1 MDPNSENS
9 TQRSEKYFKYLIF
22 ILILV
27 LILDNYTQFYSSV
40 IPSKVIEDLLGD
52 YPQNEAISIFTI
64 SLAIVSI
71 GSYVVFVVWYS
82 ADKVGRRFLLVL
94 SVFGMVAASIGILFS
109 RNIVEYT
116 IYRFLLGIFV
126 GSDIWLIY
134 VTEESPPEK
143 KAFWTNIVLVG
154 GMIGVIL
161 MPVFRSIYITET
173 SPVGAWRGMTYFS
186 IIFGIPLGILVAL
199 TVKET
204 SKFQEIKDNRP
215 ATKERTKILKK
226 NLNLI
231 FKSEKK
237 RRSAYIAILII
248 SLIRAVV
255 GVFISLGELYMASS
269 PYLNEGDI
277 NIVVYVLGASVIAGF
292 LMTGMLAD
300 KIGRKPLFYI
310 FFVMLT
316 IGALIFIYGAVT
328 PGIAL
333 ILVCIGMSMINIAY
347 WGLYVILS
355 IVVIELIPTEA
366 RGTGNGFRGL
376 MGSFGST
383 AGLLLTSVLV
393 YFFSL
398 QIVFLIFALM
408 LLIDLP
414 IIYKYVIETKGTDL
428 SDINIVN

>member
-1 MDPNSENS
+1 MDPNSEVS

-40 IPSKVIEDLLGD
+40 IPSKIVEEFLGG
-52 YPQNEAISIFTI
+52 YPQNEATSIFAI
-64 SLAIVSI
+64 SLAVVSI

-82 ADKVGRRFLLVL
+82 ADKIGRRFLLVL

-116 IYRFLLGIFV
+116 IFRFFLAIFV

-134 VTEESPPEK
+134 VTEESPPY
-143 KAFWTNIVLVG
+143 WTNIVLVG

-161 MPVFRSIYITET
+161 MPVFRSIYITES

-204 SKFQEIKDNRP
+204 SKFQEIKEQRLS
-215 ATKERTKILKK
+215 TKERTKVLKK
-226 NLNLI
+226 NLNII
-231 FKSEKK
+231 FKSEKE
-237 RRSAYIAILII
+237 RRSAYIAILFI
-248 SLIRAVV
+248 SLIRAIS
-255 GVFISLGELYMASS
+255 GVLISFAELYMVSS
-269 PYLNEGDI
+269 PYLNEGDV
-277 NIVVYVLGASVIAGF
+277 NIVVYVLGASVLIGF
-292 LMTGMLAD
+292 LLTGILAD
-300 KIGRKPLFYI
+300 RIGRKPLFYI
-310 FFVMLT
+310 FFVMLI
-316 IGALIFIYGAVT
+316 IGAVIFIYGAVT
-328 PGIAL
+328 PGITL
-333 ILVCIGMSMINIAY
+333 ILVCIGISMINVAY
-347 WGLYVILS
+347 WGLYVIIS
-355 IVVIELIPTEA
+355 IVTIELIPTEA

-376 MGSFGST
+376 IGSLGGT
-383 AGLLLTSVLV
+383 LGLVLTSIFV

-398 QIVFLIFALM
+398 QVAFLVFT
-408 LLIDLP
+408 LLLFIDLP

-428 SDINIVN
+428 SKI